1 MGCGRDDVTLVIL
14 RPSGTVGNTG
24 AVTGASA
31 HAALNDN
38 SDSTY
43 VTLDAGE
50 FVTVSLDDLSMAAG
64 AIVNSIHLR
73 GRMNYVSNGT
83 LVLGRI
89 AIPGQPFLEGMLF
102 APFGSPGTYT
112 FVTGGTYTDGQ
123 VDSAVATFVAQTDT
137 ARVYEAYLDVRYAV
151 LPVVTVTLPTGTV
164 TNTNRP
170 TVAWSNTLDSD
181 GGAQT
186 HYEAKVF
193 TAAQYGA
200 GGFDPSTS
208 PATDASG
215 IVASNNGSRQVAAT
229 LPDAV
234 YRAYVRVAQTVN
246 GAQHWSAW
254 DFEGFTIAVDLPADP
269 SMTLTAQGT
278 AGRVMIEL
286 DDNAGDAT
294 TTGFEVQRSDD
305 GGTTW
310 VAVRTVDGDDGIIAG
325 TAVTIYDYEA
335 PNGTLATYRARALH
349 DYSGSFA
356 ASGWVTNTVMWDT
369 EDWWIKH
376 PNLPALNVNLGR
388 GMYSYSEVTRAARQ
402 GVFQPVGALRPIVV
416 SDTRG
421 GPVGVVVVQ
430 FATVALQ
437 DALDVLLDETATVLL
452 QGPTLHGHPDRY
464 VSIGEHRSER
474 VIDKGRFHMTRE
486 TLPWTEVE
494 ANAGAQLG
502 EQYTA
507 DPGDDEELIFL

>member
-1 MGCGRDDVTLVIL
+1 MTLV
-14 RPSGTVGNTG
+14 TVRGGGFVANTG
-24 AVTGASA
+24 TAVGGTAVVVLA
-31 HAALNDN
+31 DN

-43 VTLDAGE
+43 VELDAGE
-50 FVTVSLDDLSMAAG
+50 FVTVAMDNVTLPAG
-64 AIVNSIHLR
+64 ALVKSVALR
-73 GRMNYVSNGT
+73 GRMQYVSNGT

-89 AIPGQPFLEGMLF
+89 AMSGQPFLEGTLF

-112 FVTGGTYTDGQ
+112 FVTGGTYTETQ
-123 VDSAVATFVAQTDT
+123 VNSATVTFIAQTDP

-170 TVAWSNTLDSD
+170 TVTWSNALDSD

-186 HYEAKVF
+186 HYEVRVF

-234 YRAYVRVAQTVN
+234 YRAYVRVAQTIN

-254 DFEGFTIAVDLPADP
+254 DFEGFTIAVDLPAVP

-278 AGRVMIEL
+278 SGRVMVEL

-294 TTGFEVQRSDD
+294 TTGFELQRSDD
-305 GGTTW
+305 GGTSW
-310 VAVRTVDGDDGIIAG
+310 VAVRTVDGDDGIIVGA
-325 TAVTIYDYEA
+325 AVTIYDYEA

-356 ASGWVTNTVMWDT
+356 ASAWVTNTVMWDT

-402 GVFQPVGALRPIVV
+402 GVLQPVGAQRPIVI

-430 FATVALQ
+430 LATVALQ
-437 DALDVLLDETATVLL
+437 DALDVLLDETATLLL
-452 QGPTLHGHPDRY
+452 QGPATHGHPDRY
-464 VSIGEHRSER
+464 VCIGEHRSAR
-474 VIDKGRFHMTRE
+474 VVDNARFHMTRE
-486 TLPWTEVE
+486 TLPWTEVDPT
-494 ANAGAQLG
+494 AGAQID

-507 DPGDDEELIFL
+507 DPGDDEELIFI